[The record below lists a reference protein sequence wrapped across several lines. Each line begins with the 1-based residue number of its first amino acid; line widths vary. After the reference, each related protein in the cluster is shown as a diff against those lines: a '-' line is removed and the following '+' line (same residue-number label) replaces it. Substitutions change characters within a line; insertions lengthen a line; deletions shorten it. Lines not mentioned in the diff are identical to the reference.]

1 MASFARTRTSRSQVS
16 GIRCCGQAARECSSN
31 FSPHSDPH
39 PFISLL
45 SVQKGHKLFG
55 RLIRH
60 LSHQQCLTVLI
71 LLLACFPQLDVVR
84 NAPMP
89 TLASSSM
96 LGPYERANH
105 KRAEA
110 RTETFLSSVIPVVV
124 QLVGRLELKM
134 VAGMVSLCSERWEV
148 AKVLATRVSQAA
160 SASSTYRLTGSLVFI
175 ARCRPLYHPILPSR
189 DAQAHC
195 CSSCTRGATRT
206 HGAIASRA

>member
-1 MASFARTRTSRSQVS
+1 MASSARPRASRSQVS
-16 GIRCCGQAARECSSN
+16 GCNGQAARKCSSN
-31 FSPHSDPH
+31 FSPRSDPH

-148 AKVLATRVSQAA
+148 AKVLATRVSQFA
-160 SASSTYRLTGSLVFI
+160 SASLTHPLNRIARLDSLVS
-175 ARCRPLYHPILPSR
+175 PSLPSYSPEPR
-189 DAQAHC
+189 
-195 CSSCTRGATRT
+195 CSSTLLQFLYQRDNP
-206 HGAIASRA
+206 HP